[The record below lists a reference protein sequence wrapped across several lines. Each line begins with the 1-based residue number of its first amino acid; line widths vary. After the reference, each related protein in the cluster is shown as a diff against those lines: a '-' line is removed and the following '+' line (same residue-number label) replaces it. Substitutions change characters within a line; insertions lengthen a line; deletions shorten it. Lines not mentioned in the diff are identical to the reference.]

1 MSEADAISRANLPRT
16 RATLAAD
23 FRRLGVRPGM
33 CLLVHSSLSA
43 IGWVAGGPVAV
54 IQALQDVLT
63 AEGTLMMP
71 AHSTDNSDPAQ
82 WRNPAVPAAWIDTIR
97 TETPAYDPR
106 ITPTRNMGVIAEL
119 FRRWPGVLRSEHP
132 QLSFAAWGH
141 DAERV
146 TAGHRLENGLGE
158 HSPLARLYDLEGHV
172 LLLGV
177 GYNRNTSF
185 HLSEYRAPGSKPE
198 RQGAA
203 VLVDGERVWKW
214 FADIETDSE
223 LFPTIGAAFE
233 ATGRVT
239 VGKVG
244 SATARL
250 FSQVEAVDFAEKWLA
265 DWREEQA
272 EAKRT
277 GRRRT

>member
-1 MSEADAISRANLPRT
+1 MSEADAVSRANLPRT

-33 CLLVHSSLSA
+33 SLLVHSSLSA

-63 AEGTLMMP
+63 EEGTLMMP
-71 AHSTDNSDPAQ
+71 AHSTDNSDPAK
-82 WRNPAVPAAWIDTIR
+82 WRNPPVPASWIDIIR
-97 TETPAYDPR
+97 AEMPAYDPR

-119 FRRWPGVLRSEHP
+119 FRRWPGVLRSDHP
-132 QLSFAAWGH
+132 QLSFSAWGRH
-141 DAERV
+141 AERV
-146 TAGHRLENGLGE
+146 MAGHRLDNALGE
-158 HSPLARLYDLEGHV
+158 DSPLARLYELEGHV

-185 HLSEYRAPGSKPE
+185 HLAEYRAPGSRQE

-203 VLVDGERVWKW
+203 VFVNGERVWKW
-214 FADIETDSE
+214 FVDIETDSD
-223 LFPTIGAAFE
+223 LFPAIGEAFE

-265 DWREEQA
+265 DWREEEA
-272 EAKRT
+272 EARRT